1 MTKEIVMAGNDT
13 DMTHID
19 QKLFKLAAMVDTT
32 IRFHCDSLELD
43 EMEENYLN
51 VWLKKERDPLIVV
64 ILATLTG
71 ARDPAADVDDA
82 GDAVGEAE
90 ADAA

>member
-1 MTKEIVMAGNDT
+1 MMAKDDT

-19 QKLFKLAAMVDTT
+19 QKLFKMAAMIDTT
-32 IRFHCDSLELD
+32 IRYNCDWMELD
-43 EMEENYLN
+43 EFEQNYLN

-71 ARDPAADVDDA
+71 ARDPNADVD
-82 GDAVGEAE
+82 GEVEAE
-90 ADAA
+90 ADAAWES

>member
-1 MTKEIVMAGNDT
+1 MAKDDT
-13 DMTHID
+13 DMSHID
-19 QKLFKLAAMVDTT
+19 QRLFNMAAKIDTT
-32 IRFHCDSLELD
+32 IRYNCDGMELD
-43 EMEENYLN
+43 EFEQNYLN

-71 ARDPAADVDDA
+71 ARDPNADVD
-82 GDAVGEAE
+82 GEVEAE

>member
-1 MTKEIVMAGNDT
+1 
-13 DMTHID
+13 
-19 QKLFKLAAMVDTT
+19 
-32 IRFHCDSLELD
+32 
-43 EMEENYLN
+43 MEENYLN

>member
-1 MTKEIVMAGNDT
+1 MAKDDT
-13 DMTHID
+13 DMSHID
-19 QKLFKLAAMVDTT
+19 QRLFKMVQMIDTT
-32 IRFHCDSLELD
+32 IRYNCDGMELD
-43 EMEENYLN
+43 EFEQNYLN

-71 ARDPAADVDDA
+71 ARDPNADVD
-82 GDAVGEAE
+82 GEVEAE

>member
-1 MTKEIVMAGNDT
+1 MI
-13 DMTHID
+13 
-19 QKLFKLAAMVDTT
+19 DTT
-32 IRFHCDSLELD
+32 IRYNCDGMELD
-43 EMEENYLN
+43 EFEQNYLN

-71 ARDPAADVDDA
+71 ARDPNADVD
-82 GDAVGEAE
+82 GEVEAE

>member
-1 MTKEIVMAGNDT
+1 MMAKDDT
-13 DMTHID
+13 DMSHID
-19 QKLFKLAAMVDTT
+19 QKLFKMAAMIDTT
-32 IRFHCDSLELD
+32 IRYNCDGIDLD
-43 EMEENYLN
+43 EFEQNYLN

-71 ARDPAADVDDA
+71 ARDPNADVD
-82 GDAVGEAE
+82 GEGEVQE